1 MNSKMGGLVLAG
13 LMAGGAAWAAEG
25 QNPFHVENSFRVGY
39 DDNVTYANTDKLDS
53 FFITE
58 QLSLSL
64 DKVYEGGFLGLRYSP
79 SLTWYEELG
88 DGSQSDWSHVA
99 DITWMHQLSRRL
111 SLSLQDALFLYDR
124 SDVVDADGALRQANY
139 SYLYNAASAALNA
152 ILTPSTR
159 LTGTVRNQM
168 LRYEDETIADRDDY
182 DTYAVGLSLGFQIGK
197 TATVF
202 VDGAYED
209 ISYDG
214 AGKTQEV
221 FLPGYDETL
230 VMTVP
235 DRNAQTF
242 SAGLGY
248 ENVFSPNLMGRVR
261 AGYSGKNMDA
271 ANQADDS
278 SPYGEL
284 SVTVSPVP
292 TTRVTVSAAYS
303 MYQSGLATFANQQR
317 ATFTANLAHD
327 LTASISL
334 SLIGQYYTSEYSAEN
349 SVDLVDEASVTDGS
363 EDAITVGARASCR
376 INRNNYVDVGYTYTK
391 FDSDFTGRTEA
402 ERNRVDLGWR
412 VKI

>member
-1 MNSKMGGLVLAG
+1 MNSRMGGIVIAG
-13 LMAGGAAWAAEG
+13 LVAGGAAWAAEG
-25 QNPFHVENSFRVGY
+25 QTPFHAENNLRVGY
-39 DDNVTYANTDKLDS
+39 DDNVTYAKTDKLDS

-64 DKVYEGGFLGLRYSP
+64 DKVYEGGYVGLRYSP
-79 SLTWYEELG
+79 SLTWYEDLG
-88 DGSQSDWSHVA
+88 GDSQTDWSHVA
-99 DITWMHQLSRRL
+99 DITWTHQLSRKL
-111 SLSLQDALFLYDR
+111 SLSLQDALFFYDR

-139 SYLYNAASAALNA
+139 GYMYNALSLALNA
-152 ILTPSTR
+152 VLTPSTR
-159 LTGTVRNQM
+159 LTGTVRNQI
-168 LRYEDETIADRDDY
+168 LRYDDNLIADRDDY
-182 DTYAVGLSLGFQIGK
+182 DTYAVGLSLGFQVGK
-197 TATVF
+197 SATVF
-202 VDGAYED
+202 ADGAYED

-221 FLPGYDETL
+221 FLPGYSEGFI
-230 VMTVP
+230 MEVP
-235 DRNAQTF
+235 DRSARTF

-292 TTRVTVSAAYS
+292 TTRVTVSASYS
-303 MYQSGLATFANQQR
+303 MYQSGLSTFANQQR

-327 LTASISL
+327 LTANITL

-349 SVDLVDEASVTDGS
+349 SVDLVEEASVTDGT
-363 EDAITVGARASCR
+363 EDAITAAARASYR
-376 INRNNYVDVGYTYTK
+376 INRNHFVDVGYMYTK
-391 FDSDFTGRTEA
+391 FNSDYAGRTEA
-402 ERNRVDLGWR
+402 DRNRVDLGWR
-412 VKI
+412 VRI

>member
-1 MNSKMGGLVLAG
+1 MNSRMGGIVIAG

-25 QNPFHVENSFRVGY
+25 QTPFHVENSLRVGY
-39 DDNVTYANTDKLDS
+39 DDNVTYADTDKLDS

-58 QLSLSL
+58 QLTLSL
-64 DKVYEGGFLGLRYSP
+64 DKVYEGGHVGLRYSP
-79 SLTWYEELG
+79 SLTWYEDLG
-88 DGSQSDWSHVA
+88 GGSQSDWSHVA
-99 DITWMHQLSRRL
+99 DITWTHQLSRKL

-124 SDVVDADGALRQANY
+124 SDVMDADGTLRQANY
-139 SYLYNAASAALNA
+139 GYLYNSPSLALNA

-168 LRYEDETIADRDDY
+168 LRYDDELLAERDDY
-182 DTYAVGLSLGFQIGK
+182 DTYAVGLSLGFQVGK
-197 TATVF
+197 SATLF
-202 VDGAYED
+202 VDGTYED

-214 AGKTQEV
+214 AGTTQEV
-221 FLPGYDETL
+221 FLPGYSKSIIRE
-230 VMTVP
+230 VP
-235 DRNAQTF
+235 DRSAQTF
-242 SAGLGY
+242 SAGVGY
-248 ENVFSPNLMGRVR
+248 ENVFSPNLSGRVR

-327 LTASISL
+327 LTAEITL
-334 SLIGQYYTSEYSAEN
+334 NLIGQYFTSEYNAEN
-349 SVDLVDEASVTDGS
+349 SVDLIEEASVTDGT
-363 EDAITVGARASCR
+363 EDAITAGARASYR
-376 INRNNYVDVGYTYTK
+376 VNRNNFVDVGYTYTK
-391 FDSDFTGRTEA
+391 FSSDFTGRTEA
-402 ERNRVDLGWR
+402 DRNRVDLGWR
-412 VKI
+412 VRI

>member
-1 MNSKMGGLVLAG
+1 MNSRMGGIVIAG

-25 QNPFHVENSFRVGY
+25 QTPFHVENSLRIGY
-39 DDNVTYANTDKLDS
+39 DDNVTYSETDKLGS

-64 DKVYEGGFLGLRYSP
+64 DRVYEGGFVGLRYSP
-79 SLTWYEELG
+79 SLTWYEDIG

-99 DITWMHQLSRRL
+99 DLTWTHQISRKL

-139 SYLYNAASAALNA
+139 SYLYNSASAALNA

-168 LRYEDETIADRDDY
+168 LRYDDNLLADRDDF
-182 DTYAVGLSLGFQIGK
+182 DTYAAGLSLAFQVGK
-197 TATVF
+197 SATMF

-221 FLPGYDETL
+221 FLPGYSESLVETI
-230 VMTVP
+230 P
-235 DRNAQTF
+235 DRSAQTF

-303 MYQSGLATFANQQR
+303 MYQSGLTTFANQQR
-317 ATFTANLAHD
+317 TTFTANFAHD
-327 LTASISL
+327 LTANITL
-334 SLIGQYYTSEYSAEN
+334 SLIGQYYTSDYSAEN
-349 SVDLVDEASVTDGS
+349 SVDLVEEASVIDGTES
-363 EDAITVGARASCR
+363 VITASARASYR
-376 INRNNYVDVGYTYTK
+376 INRNHFVDIGYSYTQ
-391 FDSDFTGRTEA
+391 FSTDFTGRTEA
-402 ERNRVDLGWR
+402 DRNRVDLGWR
-412 VKI
+412 VRI